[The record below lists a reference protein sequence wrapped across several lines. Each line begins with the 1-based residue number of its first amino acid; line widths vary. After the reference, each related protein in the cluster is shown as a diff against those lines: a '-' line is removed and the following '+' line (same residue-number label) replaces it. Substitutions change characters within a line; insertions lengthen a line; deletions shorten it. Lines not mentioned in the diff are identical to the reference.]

1 LGRADRA
8 ALPVRV
14 DFVLLCAAVV
24 VAAVGAVTVFS
35 VTRVRGGLTG
45 GHQYAFV
52 SRQVLWVLVG
62 GGLLALVA
70 LVDYR
75 RLLDLA
81 PGVYGAVI
89 VMLVAVMSPFG
100 RSAKG
105 SQRWFSLG
113 PLQLQPS
120 AFASLAVVLILAW
133 YCDRH
138 RPLRGRAV
146 IALVTLAAI
155 PMLLVAVQ
163 PDLGTAL
170 VIGAITITVLIV
182 AGMRPLHLVT
192 LLAAATIAMAAVVQL
207 GVLHHYQVQRLTAF
221 VAQGGDVQGTTYNL
235 DQSMTTIGSG
245 GLVGRGLFH
254 GTQTNL
260 GHVPEQQTDFIFT
273 AVGEEFGF
281 AGSAAVVAVFGVIV
295 WRLWVAASTAKDQAG
310 CLLCAGLVGFVAF
323 EVFENVGMTMGI
335 MPITGIP
342 LPLVSYGGS
351 ATIAALAGLGLA
363 LNVRARRFS

>member
-8 ALPVRV
+8 ELAVRV
-14 DFVLLCAAVV
+14 DFVLLFAGVV
-24 VAAVGAVTVFS
+24 VAAIGAVAVFS
-35 VTRVRGGLTG
+35 VTRVRAGLTG
-45 GHQYAFV
+45 GHQYALV
-52 SRQVLWVLVG
+52 SRQVVWVLVG
-62 GGLLALVA
+62 SALLALVA
-70 LVDYR
+70 RVDYR
-75 RLLDLA
+75 RLIDLA

-89 VMLVAVMSPFG
+89 FMLVAVMSPFG
-100 RSAKG
+100 RTAKG

-113 PLQLQPS
+113 PLELQPS

-138 RPLRGRAV
+138 RVLLGRHA
-146 IALVTLAAI
+146 IALVTLAAV
-155 PMLLVAVQ
+155 PMLLVAIQ

-170 VIGAITITVLIV
+170 VIAAITITVLIV
-182 AGMRPLHLVT
+182 AGVRPRHLVT
-192 LLAAATIAMAAVVQL
+192 ILAAATIAMAAVVQL

-221 VAQGGDVQGTTYNL
+221 VNQGGDAQGSTYNL

-260 GHVPEQQTDFIFT
+260 GYVPEQQTDFIFT
-273 AVGEEFGF
+273 AIGEQFGF
-281 AGSAAVVAVFGVIV
+281 AGSAAIVAAFGVIV
-295 WRLWVAASTAKDQAG
+295 WRLWVAARTAKDQAG
-310 CLLCAGLVGFVAF
+310 CLLCAGIVGFVAF
-323 EVFENVGMTMGI
+323 EVFENIGMTMGI

-363 LNVRARRFS
+363 LNVRARRFN